1 MAGRGHE
8 HPPRFPLAR
17 VAFHFSAV
25 GGKGDEKLEPDTI
38 VAVATAPGSGAVGVL
53 RLSGPEA
60 VEVADRV
67 FRPLHGRRALA
78 ETGSYRMRHGLVV
91 APGTGRAVD
100 EVLAFVAREP
110 RSYTGEDVVEFS
122 GHGGAASLGAV
133 LGALVEAGARPARPG
148 EFTLRAFLNGRMDL
162 SQAESVADVVQARSG
177 EALACA
183 VEGLRGRLGQRV
195 RAMAGELVEV
205 LAHLEAALDFDD
217 QEVPAV
223 SLSEVGA
230 KVGQIE
236 ANLQGLLADARKGR
250 LYREGLRVVL
260 AGRPNVGK
268 SSLLNALVGRER
280 AIVTEVPGTTRDV
293 LEETVVVE
301 GVPVCLVD
309 TAGLRTAVD
318 PIEVEGVRRA
328 RMALEGASVVVLV
341 VDGSVGWSGGDR
353 EAAVA
358 IEGTPAVVAVNKSD
372 LGLALDMEELEAV
385 APRTRSARVSAL
397 TGEGLGQL
405 WDEIMAAAGLSREE
419 QGSEGRQDVLVTS
432 ARHEEALLRAA
443 GELALARREAEQSGG
458 EELVAARLRAAVHA
472 LGEITGE
479 SVDEEVLKEIFS
491 SFCLGK

>member
-1 MAGRGHE
+1 
-8 HPPRFPLAR
+8 
-17 VAFHFSAV
+17 
-25 GGKGDEKLEPDTI
+25 
-38 VAVATAPGSGAVGVL
+38 
-53 RLSGPEA
+53 
-60 VEVADRV
+60 
-67 FRPLHGRRALA
+67 
-78 ETGSYRMRHGLVV
+78 
-91 APGTGRAVD
+91 
-100 EVLAFVAREP
+100 
-110 RSYTGEDVVEFS
+110 
-122 GHGGAASLGAV
+122 
-133 LGALVEAGARPARPG
+133 
-148 EFTLRAFLNGRMDL
+148 
-162 SQAESVADVVQARSG
+162 
-177 EALACA
+177 
-183 VEGLRGRLGQRV
+183 
-195 RAMAGELVEV
+195 MAGELVEV

-236 ANLQGLLADARKGR
+236 ANLQGLLADARRGR

-443 GELALARREAEQSGG
+443 GELALARREAEQRGG